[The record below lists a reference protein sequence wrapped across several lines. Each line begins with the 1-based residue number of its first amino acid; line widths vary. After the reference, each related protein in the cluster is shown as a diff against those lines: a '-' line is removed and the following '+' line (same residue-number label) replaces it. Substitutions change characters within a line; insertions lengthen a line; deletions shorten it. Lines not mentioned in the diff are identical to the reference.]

1 MHTATAAIGVIIR
14 LMASKPSLERRSFVW
29 PGSGSII
36 GNLYMQKGRQAL
48 NEIKYIFNFF
58 RNLNYVMK
66 NNYNDHV
73 TINRVEMTKHNYMR
87 NWNH

>member
-1 MHTATAAIGVIIR
+1 
-14 LMASKPSLERRSFVW
+14 
-29 PGSGSII
+29 
-36 GNLYMQKGRQAL
+36 MQKGRQAL